1 MKNLYDPAEARQFVA
16 ARPQCTRRL
25 ALRVYTS
32 RLIGRERELVLH
44 GGGNTSVK
52 DVVPNILGEEMEVL
66 YIKGSGWDLATIE
79 AAGFPG
85 LDLAWLRRLRGLEQ
99 LSDEEM
105 VNQFRTHLLD
115 ASSPGPS
122 IETLVHAF
130 LPHAFIDHTH
140 ADAVVTLTNCRQPE
154 ERLREALGEKIAILP
169 FIMPGFP
176 LAKAMA
182 AAWEENP
189 EIEAIILLN
198 HGIFTFADEA
208 EAAYSRMIDYVTR
221 AENFLTRAAQG
232 GAAMGDLEVPGRGTG
247 VGAANS
253 GSGSLSAVLPT
264 KNRLSSADLRP
275 ASEASAG
282 ADEPA
287 ATGIC
292 GPRPGAAVTGAPGGA
307 GATGAVSPASSAVV
321 DLLPLLRGALNRGL
335 DDHRYCFSL
344 DWRRDPDLL
353 AALARPDAAE
363 LFTGG
368 VLTPDHVIRTKNYPL
383 WLDFAGEHEPAAQAR
398 ILERALADYAAAYN
412 SYFQQQCAAQN
423 VEKKRLDPMPRVIL
437 VPGLGLIGAGSGPAG
452 ARIAADIA
460 THTVRAK
467 LRGAA
472 ALGPYRELD
481 QASIF
486 AMEYWSLEQAKLGKA
501 RPRHLEGRV
510 ALVTGGGGAM
520 ALGIADRLLAAGAR
534 VFLADIQQER
544 LQVVLEKLRAR
555 FAPELVHG
563 LQFDVTDQES
573 VRSGL
578 AELAGR
584 AGGLDILV
592 PNAGIAHVARLED
605 LQPED
610 FSRVMAVNA
619 DGVLLTIRE
628 AAAIFRRQGCGGQI
642 VINSSKNVFD
652 PGPAF
657 GAYSASKAAAHQLGK
672 IAALELAEIGVG
684 VNMIN
689 ADAVFD
695 AEGVSSG
702 LWDLVGPERMQARDL
717 DPEGLRAYYRDR
729 NLLKAEVR
737 AEDVGNAVVFFA
749 AGLTPTTGA
758 TLPVDGGIPAAF
770 PR

>member
-1 MKNLYDPAEARQFVA
+1 MKNRYNHEEAQAFA
-16 ARPQCTRRL
+16 ASRPECSEFL

-32 RLIGRERELVLH
+32 RLIGAEAELVLH

-52 DVVPNILGEEMEVL
+52 DVAHNILGEEMEVL

-79 AAGFPG
+79 AAGFPA
-85 LDLAWLRRLRGLEQ
+85 LDLAWLRRLRALDR

-115 ASSPGPS
+115 ASAPGPS

-130 LPHAFIDHTH
+130 LPHRFIDHTH
-140 ADAVVTLTNCRQPE
+140 ADAIVTLTNRQRPE
-154 ERLREALGEKIAILP
+154 EHLRRALGEKIAILP

-182 AAWEENP
+182 VAYEQNP
-189 EIEAIILLN
+189 GIEAIILLN

-208 EAAYSRMIDYVTR
+208 EIAYRRMIDYVNR
-221 AENFLTRAAQG
+221 AEDYLTLAAG
-232 GAAMGDLEVPGRGTG
+232 KPVTVSAAAIEV
-247 VGAANS
+247 
-253 GSGSLSAVLPT
+253 
-264 KNRLSSADLRP
+264 
-275 ASEASAG
+275 SE
-282 ADEPA
+282 
-287 ATGIC
+287 
-292 GPRPGAAVTGAPGGA
+292 
-307 GATGAVSPASSAVV
+307 SPAEI
-321 DLLPLLRGALNRGL
+321 LPLLRGALSRGTE
-335 DDHRYCFSL
+335 DCRSFSL
-344 DWRRDPDLL
+344 EWRRDPDLL
-353 AALARPDAAE
+353 TALARPDARH

-383 WLDFAGEHEPAAQAR
+383 WLDFAGAVDEAPRAAV
-398 ILERALADYAAAYN
+398 LGRALAEYAAAYER
-412 SYFQQQCAAQN
+412 YFAEQCAALQ
-423 VEKKRLDPMPRVIL
+423 VEKKRLDPMPRVIMI
-437 VPGLGLIGAGSGPAG
+437 PGLGLLGAGDGPAA

-460 THTVRAK
+460 SHTVRAK
-467 LRGAA
+467 LRGE
-472 ALGPYRELD
+472 ALGEYRELEA
-481 QASIF
+481 ASIF
-486 AMEYWSLEQAKLGKA
+486 AMEYWSLEQVKLGKGS
-501 RPRHLEGRV
+501 PRLLEGRV

-534 VFLADIQQER
+534 VFLADIQPER
-544 LQVVLEKLRAR
+544 LQMVVDKLRER
-555 FAPELVHG
+555 FAPELVQG
-563 LQFDVTDQES
+563 VEFDVTDPES

-578 AELAGR
+578 ERLVAQT
-584 AGGLDILV
+584 GGLDILV
-592 PNAGIAHVARLED
+592 PNAGIAQVARLED
-605 LQPED
+605 LRLAD
-610 FSRVMAVNA
+610 FRRVMAVNA

-628 AAAIFRRQGCGGQI
+628 AAKIFRRQGCGGQI

-652 PGPAF
+652 PGASF

-672 IAALELAEIGVG
+672 IAALELAEIGVR

-702 LWDLVGPERMQARDL
+702 LWDLVGPERMRARNL

-729 NLLKAEVR
+729 NLLKTEVK

-749 AGLTPTTGA
+749 ANLTPTTGA